1 VIATAIQNGE
11 YDFDGT
17 REEKGVQPIF
27 IRAEAVKAE
36 IKEATG
42 TLYNNLSFVENY
54 PLLPPPLLSPFSNY
68 PLLPPSLSLF
78 KI

>member
-1 VIATAIQNGE
+1 MIATAIQNGE

-17 REEKGVQPIF
+17 REEKGVQPIL

-42 TLYNNLSFVENY
+42 TFFNKFRGTNFLKNF
-54 PLLPPPLLSPFSNY
+54 PLLPPPL
-68 PLLPPSLSLF
+68 SLF
-78 KI
+78 KIKKN